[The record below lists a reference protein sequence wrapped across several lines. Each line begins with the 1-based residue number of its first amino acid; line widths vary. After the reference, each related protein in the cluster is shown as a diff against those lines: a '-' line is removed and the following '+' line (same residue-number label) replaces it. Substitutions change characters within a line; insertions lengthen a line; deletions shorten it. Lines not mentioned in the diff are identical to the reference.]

1 MNFLRQKIAAFSLI
15 ETLMALLIIG
25 LILSVSWSMINQT
38 VLFDAKISSSQA
50 RTLDIEFALDVLRSD
65 LKNSEKF
72 VHDNSNYTLN
82 SLNDRGDELSLYRY
96 VYDPERDGIN
106 LKNIVWRV
114 GPEGISRSIKT
125 NNDTFDE
132 YFLSTFEAGLTVVP
146 IGDGLIRVTI
156 FAADKQ
162 WLAIYEIS

>member
-38 VLFDAKISSSQA
+38 VLFNAKISSSQA

-82 SLNDRGDELSLYRY
+82 
-96 VYDPERDGIN
+96 
-106 LKNIVWRV
+106 
-114 GPEGISRSIKT
+114 
-125 NNDTFDE
+125 
-132 YFLSTFEAGLTVVP
+132 
-146 IGDGLIRVTI
+146 
-156 FAADKQ
+156 
-162 WLAIYEIS
+162 